1 MWKAFFMCKTTIFIL
16 ASLSCSLFVLAGDAP
31 LKVNSSLKTVTVYR
45 NGAEMTHSAGVQLQ
59 QGASEL
65 IIEGIS
71 NTVDINS
78 IQISCPAAV
87 TLMGVEFSNNFLVTP
102 QANQTIQQLKDSAE
116 KISDELQKIQAQV
129 TTITDLLD
137 VLKTNKDIKGSQT
150 GLSVAEL
157 MKLMDY
163 YKAKSAELQQEL
175 KQQNEK
181 KKKWNELL
189 LRVNDQVAEEEKKNT
204 RNTGRITLQ
213 LSAAVSGKY
222 DFTIAYITPN
232 AYWTPYYDIRVDDI
246 KSPLKVVYKSKI
258 TQTTGIDWKKVKLS
272 LSTSVPNQ
280 WGNAP
285 VLNTWFLAYINPV
298 NVMEQSL
305 SGKAAGI
312 TLRGTNSLSD
322 VVVVGYGNAKKEEAD
337 NTGLLP
343 VYIVNGAEMSKQE
356 FQKINKVAIKDMQVL
371 KADAATA
378 LYGSRAAGGAV
389 VVTLKEGLGDYVSVS
404 DNELNVTFDI
414 DIPFDVPTNGKE
426 QTAMLKEY
434 KVDAHYKFY
443 SAPRL
448 DKDAYLLA
456 EVPEWERLNLLPG
469 DANIIFEGTYVG
481 KSFIDPNSTFD
492 TLNLTLGRDK
502 RVVVKKEKL
511 VDYSSVKFLGSNTLQ
526 KITYEI
532 TVKNNKKDSVD
543 MLLKDQYPISST
555 KEIEAELTNDGGAD
569 VNKETGVLTW
579 KLKLA
584 PGESRKIRFAYSV
597 KYAKDRVINLN

>member
-1 MWKAFFMCKTTIFIL
+1 M
-16 ASLSCSLFVLAGDAP
+16 
-31 LKVNSSLKTVTVYR
+31 
-45 NGAEMTHSAGVQLQ
+45 
-59 QGASEL
+59 
-65 IIEGIS
+65 
-71 NTVDINS
+71 
-78 IQISCPAAV
+78 
-87 TLMGVEFSNNFLVTP
+87 
-102 QANQTIQQLKDSAE
+102 
-116 KISDELQKIQAQV
+116 
-129 TTITDLLD
+129 
-137 VLKTNKDIKGSQT
+137 
-150 GLSVAEL
+150 
-157 MKLMDY
+157 
-163 YKAKSAELQQEL
+163 
-175 KQQNEK
+175 
-181 KKKWNELL
+181 
-189 LRVNDQVAEEEKKNT
+189 NDQIAEEEKKNT

-222 DFTIAYITPN
+222 DFTISYITPN

-312 TLRGTNSLSD
+312 TIRGTNSLSD
-322 VVVVGYGNAKKEEAD
+322 VVVVGYGNVKKEEAD
-337 NTGLLP
+337 NTGLFP

-356 FQKINKVAIKDMQVL
+356 FSKINKVAIKDIKVL
-371 KADAATA
+371 KADAATS

-389 VVTLKEGLGDYVSVS
+389 IVTLKEGLGDYVSVS

-426 QTAMLKEY
+426 QTATLKEY

-443 SAPRL
+443 SVPRL

-456 EVPEWERLNLLPG
+456 EVPEWEKLNLLPG

-511 VDYSSVKFLGSNTLQ
+511 ADYSSVKFLGSNTLQ

-532 TVKNNKKDSVD
+532 TVKNNKKDPVD

>member
-1 MWKAFFMCKTTIFIL
+1 MYKTTICSL
-16 ASLSCSLFVLAGDAP
+16 AFLLCSLFVQAGDAP
-31 LKVNSSLKTVTVYR
+31 LKVNASLKTVTVYR
-45 NGAEMTHSAGVQLQ
+45 NGAEMTHNAGARLQ

-116 KISDELQKIQAQV
+116 KISDELLKIQVQV

-181 KKKWNELL
+181 KRKWNELL
-189 LRVNDQVAEEEKKNT
+189 VKVNNQIAEEEKKNT

-213 LSAAVSGKY
+213 LSAAISGKY
-222 DFTIAYITPN
+222 DFTVAYITPN
-232 AYWTPYYDIRVDDI
+232 ACWTPCYDIRVDDI

-280 WGNAP
+280 WDNAP

-305 SGKAAGI
+305 SGKAAGVI
-312 TLRGTNSLSD
+312 LRGTNSLSD
-322 VVVVGYGNAKKEEAD
+322 VVVVGYGNAKKDEAD
-337 NTGLLP
+337 NTGQLP
-343 VYIVNGAEMSKQE
+343 VYIVNGAEISKQE
-356 FQKINKVAIKDMQVL
+356 FQKINKAAIKDMQVL

-426 QTAMLKEY
+426 QTATLKEY
-434 KVDAHYKFY
+434 KVDALYKFY
-443 SAPRL
+443 AVPRL

-469 DANIIFEGTYVG
+469 DANIIFEGTYAG

-511 VDYSSVKFLGSNTLQ
+511 ADYSSVKFLGSNTVQ

-543 MLLKDQYPISST
+543 MLLKDQYPLSST
-555 KEIEAELTNDGGAD
+555 KEIETELTNDGGAD

-597 KYAKDRVINLN
+597 KYAKDKVINLK

>member
-1 MWKAFFMCKTTIFIL
+1 MYKTTICSL
-16 ASLSCSLFVLAGDAP
+16 AFLLCSLFVQAGDAP
-31 LKVNSSLKTVTVYR
+31 LKVNASLKTVTVYR
-45 NGAEMTHSAGVQLQ
+45 NGAEMTHNAGARLQ

-116 KISDELQKIQAQV
+116 KISDELLKIQVQV

-137 VLKTNKDIKGSQT
+137 VLKANKDIKGSQT

-181 KKKWNELL
+181 KRKWNELL
-189 LRVNDQVAEEEKKNT
+189 VKVNNQIAEEEKKNT
-204 RNTGRITLQ
+204 RHTGRITLQ

-222 DFTIAYITPN
+222 DFTISYITPN

-246 KSPLKVVYKSKI
+246 KSPLKVIYKSKI

-298 NVMEQSL
+298 NVMEKRLQGKMNGIQSV
-305 SGKAAGI
+305 GNANA
-312 TLRGTNSLSD
+312 SLQE
-322 VVVVGYGNAKKEEAD
+322 VVVTGYGIARDEGD
-337 NTGLLP
+337 NTNLSP

-356 FQKINKVAIKDMQVL
+356 FAKINKVAVKDMKVL
-371 KADAATA
+371 NADAATS

-389 VVTLKEGLGDYVSVS
+389 IVTLKEGLEDYVSVS

-426 QTAMLKEY
+426 QTATLKEY
-434 KVDAHYKFY
+434 KVDALYKFY
-443 SAPRL
+443 AVPRL

-456 EVPEWERLNLLPG
+456 EVPEWEKLNLLPG

-511 VDYSSVKFLGSNTLQ
+511 ADYSSVKFLGSNTLQ
-526 KITYEI
+526 KITCEI
-532 TVKNNKKDSVD
+532 TVKNNKKDPVD